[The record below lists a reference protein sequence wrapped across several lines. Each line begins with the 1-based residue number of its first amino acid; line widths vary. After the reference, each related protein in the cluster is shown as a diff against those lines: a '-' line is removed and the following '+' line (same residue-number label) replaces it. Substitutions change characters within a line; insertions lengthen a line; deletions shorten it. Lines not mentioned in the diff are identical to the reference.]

1 MTEPSEQAER
11 RPKLNNSHFHMWRCI
26 IAIIMSDG
34 VYHPS
39 ERKFVDKA
47 FAALDQ
53 AYNVTNEQKMA
64 FFDDLKNPKD
74 VDKLLTQVV
83 DPLHRALI
91 PWFGQFITMIDGR
104 KDPREKAFV
113 HSLQVKVRTADTDG
127 VAAELEVA
135 ITERKAQST
144 RFFNLIDFLLERLGI
159 GPLG

>member
-1 MTEPSEQAER
+1 MSDASQEADR
-11 RPKLNNSHFHMWRCI
+11 RPRLNNSHFHMWRCLV
-26 IAIIMSDG
+26 AIIMSDG
-34 VYHPS
+34 VYHPA

-53 AYNVTNEQKMA
+53 SYNVTNEQKMT

-74 VDKLLTQVV
+74 VDKILAQVT

-113 HSLQVKVRTADTDG
+113 HSLQVKVKNADTDN
-127 VAAELEVA
+127 VAAELEAA
-135 ITERKAQST
+135 INERKAQST
-144 RFFNLIDFLLERLGI
+144 RFFNLIDFLLERVGI